1 MNSSHWR
8 GIIEGSL
15 LLAAPRSRS
24 SDPKPEARLAI
35 TRILI
40 VDDDPKVLASLRLY
54 LEHAG
59 YEVAAAQDGERALA
73 TARSFTPDLV
83 VLDVML
89 PKGDGLMVCRRLRTE
104 SSVPILFLTARATEE
119 ERLEGLDLGADD
131 YVTKPFSPRELVARV
146 RAILRRARGEDSGE
160 SAPGSRTRADAG
172 RHETP
177 IRIAGLVIDPRRHEV
192 RARGAKIELTPREFR
207 LLHALAEEPGRAMTR
222 EELVR
227 RAFGDEY
234 EGMERTVDAHVANLR
249 RKIERD
255 PANPVLVETVF
266 GIGYRLGKNG
276 RDAT

>member
-1 MNSSHWR
+1 V
-8 GIIEGSL
+8 
-15 LLAAPRSRS
+15 
-24 SDPKPEARLAI
+24 PK

-59 YEVAAAQDGERALA
+59 YEVAAAQDGEHALA
-73 TARSFTPDLV
+73 AARSNAPDLI

-89 PKGDGLMVCRRLRTE
+89 PKGDGLMVCRRLRAE
-104 SSVPILFLTARATEE
+104 SSVPILFLTARANEE

-146 RAILRRARGEDSGE
+146 RAILRRSQGEDADAVSL
-160 SAPGSRTRADAG
+160 PRSRTEKTAA
-172 RHETP
+172 P
-177 IRIAGLVIDPRRHEV
+177 IRVSGLVIDPRRHEV
-192 RARGAKIELTPREFR
+192 RAHGVLIELTPREFR
-207 LLHALAEEPGRAMTR
+207 LLHALAAEPGRAMTR

-234 EGMERTVDAHVANLR
+234 EGLERTVDAHVANLR

-255 PANPVLVETVF
+255 PSNPVLVETVF
-266 GIGYRLGKNG
+266 GIGYRLGGNG

>member
-1 MNSSHWR
+1 V
-8 GIIEGSL
+8 
-15 LLAAPRSRS
+15 
-24 SDPKPEARLAI
+24 PK

-73 TARSFTPDLV
+73 AARSTAPDLV

-89 PKGDGLMVCRRLRTE
+89 PKGDGLMVCRRLRAE

-146 RAILRRARGEDSGE
+146 RMILRRSQGEDAE
-160 SAPGSRTRADAG
+160 VAERVPRAGAG
-172 RHETP
+172 KAAAP
-177 IRIAGLVIDPRRHEV
+177 IRVSGLVIDPRRHEV
-192 RARGAKIELTPREFR
+192 HARGVLVELTPREFR
-207 LLHALAEEPGRAMTR
+207 LLHALAAEPGRAMTR

-234 EGMERTVDAHVANLR
+234 EGLERTVDAHVANLR

-255 PANPVLVETVF
+255 PSNPVLVETVF
-266 GIGYRLGKNG
+266 GIGYRLGGNG